1 MSLNNTSPN
10 PVLMGNDS
18 AHNRYHQPV
27 SLASLLAQLKKRL
40 WVQAAL
46 GSLSVGLVVLALST
60 QVMGHPMPILGLGSV
75 LLTLGFHA
83 IRYRPLRWTTAT
95 FAQYLNRRIPAL
107 EESAGL
113 WLLPESSLTTLQ
125 RLQRRRVAAIWD
137 ELEQSSQGWLP
148 PVNVREPLG
157 VLAVGLV
164 LAGTYA
170 LLALDSKPSDG
181 VLAALDKPVAQDQA
195 LASPS
200 LLRIHVEPPV
210 YTHLPAFT
218 VTEADV
224 TVPEGATLRW
234 FYRGD
239 QLSNWQLVLSDA
251 ARRDRRFKL
260 QQAANKQDAGASMAG
275 HNANSEA
282 GASAVAS
289 VDATSLYYLAPSVG
303 SGNDDYSPTVHSI
316 RVTLDQPPRI
326 RVVTPSNTRVEF
338 AKNAEPL
345 FDYAVTI
352 ADDYGVTEV
361 EIRASIAKGSGEG
374 VKFRDARFVF
384 EHSRAIDEGVL
395 YEQHWDLRDLGMTP
409 GDELYLFTRAYD
421 NHPEEPHTSRS
432 DTVVVRWLDEIPEI
446 VGEDGLAIS
455 VMPEYFKSQRQIII
469 ETEQL
474 LADKPNLSPQV
485 FVATSRALGVDQGA
499 LKERYGQYV
508 GDEFGESEAP
518 QGLIDGPVTASG
530 SNNDGNPS
538 GDHDDHDGHDHGADD
553 GHDHGVG
560 TSAGDDGLFAKG
572 EALMARF
579 GHDHGA
585 ADIGPISRQSP
596 VGLMKRALANM
607 WDAELHLRL
616 GDPQTALPFEREA
629 LRYFD
634 LARKAQR
641 IYTQRLG
648 FEPPPISEDR
658 RLTGDL
664 TDVQSKVRAQQATP
678 DSNTKAVLANTY
690 RWLLSTPDNRVF
702 STSELALLESATAV
716 LTDEAEARPGFIRA
730 AALLT
735 QLVRRGRMDFGDCS
749 DCRQVL
755 QQTLWS
761 ALPPLV
767 VPAGQALRSQPNSL
781 AERYQARLQQLRQ
794 GAK

>member
-1 MSLNNTSPN
+1 MSLNNTSPTTM
-10 PVLMGNDS
+10 LMGDDS
-18 AHNRYHQPV
+18 ANNRYHQPV

-40 WVQAAL
+40 WVQAVL
-46 GSLSVGLVVLALST
+46 VSLSVGLVLLALST
-60 QVMGHPMPILGLGSV
+60 QMMGHPMPILGLGSV

-83 IRYRPLRWTTAT
+83 FRYRPLRWTTAT

-125 RLQRRRVAAIWD
+125 RLQRRRVAAVWN
-137 ELEQSSQGWLP
+137 ELKHSSRGWLP

-164 LAGTYA
+164 VAGAYA
-170 LLALDSKPSDG
+170 LLALFSQPSDG
-181 VLAALDKPVAQDQA
+181 VLAAVDKPVAQDQP

-200 LLRIHVEPPV
+200 LLRIHVEPPA
-210 YTHLPAFT
+210 YTQLPAFT
-218 VTEADV
+218 ITEADV

-239 QLSNWQLVLSDA
+239 QLSDWQLVLSDA

-260 QQAANKQDAGASMAG
+260 QQPVSKQDAGASVAG
-275 HNANSEA
+275 DSANSEA

-303 SGNDDYSPTVHSI
+303 SGNDDYSPAVHSI
-316 RVTLDQPPRI
+316 RVTLDQPPSI
-326 RVVTPSNTRVEF
+326 RVVTPSSTRVEF

-352 ADDYGVTEV
+352 ADDYGVAEV

-384 EHSRAIDEGVL
+384 EHSRSVDEGVL
-395 YEQHWDLRDLGMTP
+395 YEQHWDLRELGMTP

-421 NHPEEPHTSRS
+421 NHPKEPHMSRS

-474 LADKPNLSPQV
+474 LADKPNLSPQL

-518 QGLIDGPVTASG
+518 QGLIDSSITTGG
-530 SNNDGNPS
+530 SNNDGDPS
-538 GDHDDHDGHDHGADD
+538 NDDDPGGDHDNHEGHDHGAGD

-560 TSAGDDGLFAKG
+560 TSGDDGLFAKG
-572 EALMARF
+572 EVLMARF

-648 FEPPPISEDR
+648 FEPP
-658 RLTGDL
+658 
-664 TDVQSKVRAQQATP
+664 A
-678 DSNTKAVLANTY
+678 
-690 RWLLSTPDNRVF
+690 
-702 STSELALLESATAV
+702 
-716 LTDEAEARPGFIRA
+716 
-730 AALLT
+730 
-735 QLVRRGRMDFGDCS
+735 
-749 DCRQVL
+749 
-755 QQTLWS
+755 
-761 ALPPLV
+761 
-767 VPAGQALRSQPNSL
+767 
-781 AERYQARLQQLRQ
+781 YQ
-794 GAK
+794 